1 MSTFEVKT
9 QAEIDTLSLDAGAK
23 GRAYFNDTT
32 GSIVAWDGA
41 NWLGYNSDGTTGN
54 SLSLEFDGNDRL
66 NTTYQSTT
74 GGDDFSVSF
83 WMKTSGAGATYQDI
97 FRDDTGSSWGRLSL
111 LTTPGASSPFYLRY
125 GTATGDNFDGT
136 IDVGTIYDNAWHHI
150 VIVLDNSGTYTNVKI
165 YRDGAT
171 TPVYSADANTTNGW
185 ANNGK
190 QSANSQTNYV
200 IGSTPTG
207 AAYPYTGK
215 LDQIAF
221 FGSALTSSNVSDIY
235 NSGNGA
241 ADIISLGLSPE
252 AYYRIGYFSEDTNSD
267 SSVASAGSDIG
278 TVADYSG
285 NNNHASQSTASQKPN
300 YVADPAS

>member
-1 MSTFEVKT
+1 MSTIDSYTDATRPLASANTGLCIFNTSSNAIEV
-9 QAEIDTLSLDAGAK
+9 S
-23 GRAYFNDTT
+23 
-32 GSIVAWDGA
+32 DGT

-66 NTTYQSTT
+66 NTTYQSAT

-83 WMKTSGAGATYQDI
+83 WMKTNGTGGTYQDI
-97 FRDDTGSSWGRLSL
+97 FRDDSSGSYGRLSL
-111 LTTPGASSPFYLRY
+111 LTEPGSSTPFYLRY
-125 GTATGDNFDGT
+125 GTATGNNVDGT
-136 IDVGTIYDNAWHHI
+136 IAVGTIYDNQWHHI
-150 VIVLDNSGTYTNVKI
+150 VVVLDNSGTYTNVKI

-190 QSANSQTNYV
+190 QSTNSQTNYV

-207 AAYPYTGK
+207 TLYPYTGK

-267 SSVASAGSDIG
+267 GSVASAGSDIG

-285 NNNHASQSTASQKPN
+285 NNYDASQSTASQKPN